1 MNLSDIPFWKER
13 IEAMKEFDDG
23 WVDII
28 QGIQN
33 DVWQEIIRYF
43 TRRVKINSEGNVGNT
58 PENILLVSGID
69 RVVAEYL
76 NARLV
81 TRTVAIGSEIDKLL
95 SVNKKYYA
103 AQAQSNF
110 KKTVLE
116 RIAREAR
123 GYVLDYIGGEVVKLS
138 AKAGSLLSDAL
149 TNTRFTRAVKAV
161 IMDAVTTEK
170 PVDKTAETIEH
181 YGKTNTN
188 KLGEYE
194 KQVYNVLPDPG
205 GVIENVYGLTHAIEM
220 GLHFTRYQG
229 GIIKTSR
236 PFCIERNN
244 KIFHVS
250 QVAKFG
256 TPADTFGGYKNKSQG
271 EFQGKPRV
279 YNPFYHLGGHNCR
292 HRYFYI
298 SNEYAFRIDPKLKDI
313 DWELPEFFKPAT

>member
-1 MNLSDIPFWKER
+1 
-13 IEAMKEFDDG
+13 MKEFDDG

-28 QGIQN
+28 RAIQN
-33 DVWQEIIRYF
+33 DVWQEIIKYF
-43 TRRVKINSEGNVGNT
+43 TRGVKLNSEGKVGNV

-69 RVVAEYL
+69 RLVAEYL
-76 NARLV
+76 RISVARRAL
-81 TRTVAIGSEIDKLL
+81 AIGSEIDKLL
-95 SVNKKYYA
+95 TVNKKYYS
-103 AQAQSNF
+103 AQADIR
-110 KKTVLE
+110 E
-116 RIAREAR
+116 RTLNRISRQAR
-123 GYVLDYIGGEVVKLS
+123 GYVLDYLGGEAVKLS
-138 AKAGSLLSDAL
+138 IRAGSLLWEAL
-149 TNTRFTRAVKAV
+149 MDTKFTRMAKAIV
-161 IMDAVTTEK
+161 MDAVATEK